1 MDISPCSLSMMHTV
15 VFLGCKSLGFLQV
28 IEVKNVS
35 RCPMRYSDV
44 FYDTMN
50 NLRMLLP
57 FKSTVQGKKCGG
69 GVAWRKRG
77 WGFMEIP

>member
-1 MDISPCSLSMMHTV
+1 MMRTL

-28 IEVKNVS
+28 IEAKNVS
-35 RCPMRYSDV
+35 RCPMRYSGV
-44 FYDTMN
+44 FCGTMKI
-50 NLRMLLP
+50 LQMLLP
-57 FKSTVQGKKCGG
+57 FESTVQEKKCGG